1 MPLLKLQTSVPV
13 PENQRGELLAAL
25 SKAVASS
32 VGKPEQYVMVTLA
45 DGPVLMAGQ
54 PGPAAFADVRS
65 IGGLNG
71 RVNND
76 LSKKVCALLHQF
88 LGIPADRVYLTFTDV
103 PAAHW
108 GWNGQTFG

>member
-1 MPLLKLQTSVPV
+1 MPLLKLQVSAPV
-13 PENQRGELLAAL
+13 PESQRDELLAAL

-32 VGKPEQYVMVTLA
+32 VGKPEKYVMVTLA
-45 DGPVLMAGQ
+45 EGAAVMAGQ
-54 PGPAAFADVRS
+54 AGPAAFADVRS

-76 LSKKVCALLHQF
+76 LTKKVCALLHQF

-103 PAAHW
+103 PAANW
-108 GWNGQTFG
+108 GWNSETFG